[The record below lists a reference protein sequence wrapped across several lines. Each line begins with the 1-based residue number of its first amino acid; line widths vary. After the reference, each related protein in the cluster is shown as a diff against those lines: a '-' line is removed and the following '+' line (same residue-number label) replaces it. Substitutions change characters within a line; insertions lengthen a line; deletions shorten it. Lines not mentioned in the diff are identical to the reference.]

1 MAEYYFLVEDT
12 KILTTLK
19 ELIKFKFL
27 SEQQLLVMVTSE
39 FIASFLG
46 IYILIVSLVFLIRH
60 NSFVDYVEEFAE
72 NTHMRYNV
80 AFAELALGLAIVL
93 LNNVWTL
100 GYRGVIT
107 VIGWMMLIE
116 AVFHLLAADEQEK
129 KLIGTINQHNYWQVI
144 GLVSL
149 VLGLYLAT
157 KGFTGF

>member
-1 MAEYYFLVEDT
+1 
-12 KILTTLK
+12 
-19 ELIKFKFL
+19 
-27 SEQQLLVMVTSE
+27 MVISE
-39 FIASFLG
+39 FLASFLG

-60 NSFVDYVEEFAE
+60 NSFVDYVEEFTE

-116 AVFHLLAADEQEK
+116 AVFHLLATDEQEK
-129 KLIGTINQHNYWQVI
+129 KLISTINRHGYWQVI
-144 GLVSL
+144 GSAAL
-149 VLGLYLAT
+149 VLGLYLTT